1 MKKLPSFKRSNVSKF
16 KRLKN
21 AWRKPRGIDN
31 KQRMRRKSAG
41 AIPKIGYRQAR
52 KERGFHPSGLME
64 VLVHN
69 ENELR
74 RVSPQKEV
82 ARIAGSVGGKKR
94 VEIRK
99 IAQELK
105 VKLLN

>member
-1 MKKLPSFKRSNVSKF
+1 M
-16 KRLKN
+16 KN

-31 KQRMRRKSAG
+31 KQRMRWKSAG
-41 AIPKIGYRQAR
+41 AIPRIGYRQAR
-52 KERGFHPSGLME
+52 KERGFHPSGFME
-64 VLVHN
+64 ALVHN
-69 ENELR
+69 VSELR

-82 ARIAGSVGGKKR
+82 ARIAGGVGGKKR

-99 IAQELK
+99 IAQELG